1 MNEPRIMKQLH
12 SIREANYDRMRQLLV
27 KEQIMSIKSEA
38 EPIKKRLMER
48 MKKRELPARVR

>member
-1 MNEPRIMKQLH
+1 MNEPIIMKQLH